1 MLPKHSFKGGV
12 HPMHAAGAGK
22 SQTKREAVRDLIPD
36 IVAIPMSMHLGASS
50 RPCVQQ
56 GEHVKVGQVI
66 GEPVGFL
73 GLPVHASIAGEV
85 IAVEQRIQLGAAPAT
100 CVVIKNDFTDEWIDG
115 IKGYG
120 NVETLDPSVVIPA
133 VKAAGICGLGGA
145 SFPTHVKLSVPEGK
159 KCEVI
164 ILNGAECETHLT
176 SDHRL
181 MLENPTRV
189 VDGLRAVMRA
199 LNVSRGVIAI
209 EDNKPDAIEVMREH
223 IRGREGVELT
233 VVRAKYPQGSEKQ
246 LIRTITGHEV
256 PRGGLPIDVGTIVL
270 NVATAA
276 AIADALIDGRPF
288 IDRIT
293 TVTGHVKRP
302 SNLRLRIGTMLEA
315 VIGECGGYNDE
326 AAKIIV
332 GGAMTGFCAPDDT
345 ISIAKGTGGIIV
357 LNREESEVYEEGPCI
372 RCGRC
377 VDTCPVGLNPYL
389 MKRYCDANDIAE
401 AEKNNVM
408 DCILCGC
415 CSFTCPSRRFLTAS
429 FKIAKERIAQA
440 RKR

>member
-1 MLPKHSFKGGV
+1 
-12 HPMHAAGAGK
+12 MHAAGAGK
-22 SQTKREAVRDLIPD
+22 SQTKHEAVRDFMPD
-36 IVAIPMSMHLGASS
+36 MVAIPMSMHLGAPS

-85 IAVEQRIQLGAAPAT
+85 IAVEQRIQLGAAPVT

-345 ISIAKGTGGIIV
+345 ISIAKGTGGIIGR
-357 LNREESEVYEEGPCI
+357 NPRCTKKAHASGADAAWIHAPWDSI
-372 RCGRC
+372 R
-377 VDTCPVGLNPYL
+377 
-389 MKRYCDANDIAE
+389 I
-401 AEKNNVM
+401 
-408 DCILCGC
+408 
-415 CSFTCPSRRFLTAS
+415 
-429 FKIAKERIAQA
+429 
-440 RKR
+440 